1 MLPGLPEQISSC
13 RKRIAFVRAWLNQA
27 RARGYE
33 TFEAE
38 QALRL
43 DGELLQKLEIQRLEE
58 LLFERETPR

>member
-1 MLPGLPEQISSC
+1 MIQGLSEQISSC
-13 RKRIAFVRAWLNQA
+13 KNRIAFFRAWLDEA

-43 DGELLQKLEIQRLEE
+43 EAELLQKLEIQRLEE

>member
-13 RKRIAFVRAWLNQA
+13 RKRIAFVRAWLDQ
-27 RARGYE
+27 ARGYE

-38 QALRL
+38 QALQL

>member
-1 MLPGLPEQISSC
+1 MLPGLPEQISSS

-27 RARGYE
+27 RTRGYE

-43 DGELLQKLEIQRLEE
+43 DGELLQKLKIQRLEE